1 MGMKGI
7 RSVFLFFLLFF
18 RVEGFSSRIQSL
30 RVREVD
36 LTVRAT
42 FPLVE
47 AVDVKSFL
55 AIEAFETLFVI
66 LLAFEVDVIFLEAA
80 FAFFAAFRG
89 TGLA

>member
-7 RSVFLFFLLFF
+7 RSVFFFFFF
-18 RVEGFSSRIQSL
+18 RVEGFSRIQSL